1 MPLGIPCPQDEM
13 PFVKLPVML
22 CAERE
27 QVSRPVPPSTRKEPN
42 MMYL

>member
-1 MPLGIPCPQDEM
+1 MPLGIARSQNEM

-22 CAERE
+22 GAERE

-42 MMYL
+42 MM